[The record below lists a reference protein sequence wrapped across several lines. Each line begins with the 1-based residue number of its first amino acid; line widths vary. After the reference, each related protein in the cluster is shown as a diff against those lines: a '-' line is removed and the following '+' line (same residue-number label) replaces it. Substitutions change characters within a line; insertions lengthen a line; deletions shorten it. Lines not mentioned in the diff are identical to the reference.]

1 MKALILAVVAVVAM
15 TASAQQRGPMLD
27 TLQTEL
33 GLSAEQMVEVEK
45 IFAAQAE
52 KRQGMF
58 QEARQSGDRAA
69 MREAMQAMQAETEKK
84 LATVLTDE
92 QMVKYREMAAQ
103 TRGGMPGRA
112 GGRGPG
118 AGRPPP
124 QE

>member
-1 MKALILAVVAVVAM
+1 
-15 TASAQQRGPMLD
+15 MLD

-33 GLSAEQMVEVEK
+33 GLSAEQMAKVEK

-52 KRQGMF
+52 KRRGMF
-58 QEARQSGDRAA
+58 QEARQDGDRAA
-69 MREAMQAMQAETEKK
+69 MREAMQAMQVETEKE

-92 QMVKYREMAAQ
+92 QMVKYREVAAQ
-103 TRGGMPGRA
+103 TRGGMAGRA

-118 AGRPPP
+118 AGRPSP